1 MPEVERSEETHDGV
15 SEVQRNNPF
24 APPPSANTAL
34 RNPLKFSLP
43 KLIRLAGVFFA
54 VAYIVDR
61 VPTPDHLSL
70 FDWFMVLGCGVILPA
85 LLARWVRSRLDAGQ
99 ASP

>member
-1 MPEVERSEETHDGV
+1 MSEVDRCEEPQDGV
-15 SEVQRNNPF
+15 AEVQQSNPF
-24 APPPSANTAL
+24 APPASANTAL

-85 LLARWVRSRLDAGQ
+85 LLARWVRSRLDVGQ
-99 ASP
+99 ANQ